1 MDFRVECT
9 GVTHKELEQGREESQ
24 ETIKCIAF
32 MYIYTC
38 LHACGGTCVHA
49 YWKLEVNLIC
59 LPSPYI
65 LS

>member
-32 MYIYTC
+32 MYIYLSACVWRNMCTC
-38 LHACGGTCVHA
+38 I
-49 YWKLEVNLIC
+49 LEVGG
-59 LPSPYI
+59 
-65 LS
+65 